1 MGGARFTNGQTT
13 REGECP
19 NGPIVA
25 ITRKTISANSYYG
38 NESPLL
44 VHKSE
49 VNSVERVPCLV
60 DTLASMPLAHKIQVG
75 GLL

>member
-1 MGGARFTNGQTT
+1 MSERSDRRDHARDDIGQLVLGK
-13 REGECP
+13 RE
-19 NGPIVA
+19 
-25 ITRKTISANSYYG
+25 S
-38 NESPLL
+38 LL